1 MVTARSEGFF
11 PEPLELQ
18 GSLSPE
24 PQLVKNPP
32 ANSGDARDTGSIP
45 DSGRS
50 PGVGNG
56 NPLQYSCL
64 ENSTDRGAWWATVHG
79 VTKSPEV
86 TERTLSH
93 ACSHAQCYSR
103 WLSNSCLLSSSGPLP
118 TIPAPSLHHKS
129 CLHSCPSIL
138 CLSAHWFTLGNLLP
152 LHGLTP
158 ATAPYHPPS

>member
-64 ENSTDRGAWWATVHG
+64 ENSTDRGAWRATVHEG

-86 TERTLSH
+86 TERTLSTH
-93 ACSHAQCYSR
+93 APTHSAIPGGYVTHVCSPPQACYQPCRPPPSTA
-103 WLSNSCLLSSSGPLP
+103 GPVC
-118 TIPAPSLHHKS
+118 IPAPPSFA
-129 CLHSCPSIL
+129 CLHTGSRLETCFHL
-138 CLSAHWFTLGNLLP
+138 MA
-152 LHGLTP
+152 
-158 ATAPYHPPS
+158 